1 MAPEAGTTTTTASTG
16 TEGSTAT
23 TTKSTTWALAG
34 SGHFQ
39 HRVFGVKILVR
50 AGLTEIEI
58 RAFEASEQ
66 TKIIIDS
73 HYSDMVFLSKDLL
86 VTIAGNGT
94 LTAITGDMRMDS
106 GVVVGRFRLLRL
118 GFNVDLHDTT
128 RWNLLKGRSEFNVR
142 WKGDAIIVFID
153 VLKSKLTWLVGG
165 VQLSNRWFQCSVD
178 IGVRWNIDLSRRFV

>member
-1 MAPEAGTTTTTASTG
+1 M
-16 TEGSTAT
+16 
-23 TTKSTTWALAG
+23 
-34 SGHFQ
+34 
-39 HRVFGVKILVR
+39 FGVKILVR

-128 RWNLLKGRSEFNVR
+128 R
-142 WKGDAIIVFID
+142 
-153 VLKSKLTWLVGG
+153 
-165 VQLSNRWFQCSVD
+165 
-178 IGVRWNIDLSRRFV
+178 